1 MIGLPRKHPFL
12 VASLAFLVLCFAVY
26 WLFVDKLETRT
37 YQDHVTI
44 DGKGPWEGSLGPPFD
59 APDAVL
65 LYRSGRNGVICYD
78 SFHSKELRER
88 LLSKNGQQVKV
99 EYDTFSDFGK
109 VRGYNLHSVDG
120 IILAN
125 GYHVLRSDFAGGA
138 GVVGVAGFTGNT
150 LSGDDCW

>member
-59 APDAVL
+59 QRAHSTSSSTGL
-65 LYRSGRNGVICYD
+65 LNS
-78 SFHSKELRER
+78 H
-88 LLSKNGQQVKV
+88 LLHLDLESTDPQRV
-99 EYDTFSDFGK
+99 
-109 VRGYNLHSVDG
+109 
-120 IILAN
+120 
-125 GYHVLRSDFAGGA
+125 
-138 GVVGVAGFTGNT
+138 
-150 LSGDDCW
+150 